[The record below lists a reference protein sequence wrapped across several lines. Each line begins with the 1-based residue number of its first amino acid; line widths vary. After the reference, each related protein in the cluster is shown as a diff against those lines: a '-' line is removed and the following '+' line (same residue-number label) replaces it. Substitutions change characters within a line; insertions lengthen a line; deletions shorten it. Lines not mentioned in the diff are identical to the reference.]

1 MKPYHIAKPKHVM
14 GSHGLASRVVHGSS
28 LCPTQTLPKK
38 FEWIKMEPKTD
49 LEDSPNWLVLIS
61 LGVKLYWSISG
72 FVTKAEI

>member
-1 MKPYHIAKPKHVM
+1 
-14 GSHGLASRVVHGSS
+14 
-28 LCPTQTLPKK
+28 
-38 FEWIKMEPKTD
+38 MEPKTD